1 MKGSAAAPPQAD
13 SHCEWNRKCPD
24 PRCYSHRHTLTDHS
38 PIDTLS
44 TYHVSSS
51 KTKTS
56 SATQPTRYA
65 IRQVL
70 DQELRKTKALQ
81 ASQIRIAR
89 GSGALTGSINDQA
102 EDKENRN
109 PGPESQALDQQQQ
122 QKPAKVKRD
131 FFGRPIAGAS
141 LPTPPPELGGNIDA
155 SMIAKSTAA
164 KGKARGADAGGSVGG
179 DEGGRIWMSF
189 NEGFSNAVRKPIT
202 LGDLMDG
209 F

>member
-1 MKGSAAAPPQAD
+1 M
-13 SHCEWNRKCPD
+13 
-24 PRCYSHRHTLTDHS
+24 
-38 PIDTLS
+38 
-44 TYHVSSS
+44 
-51 KTKTS
+51 
-56 SATQPTRYA
+56 
-65 IRQVL
+65 
-70 DQELRKTKALQ
+70 
-81 ASQIRIAR
+81 
-89 GSGALTGSINDQA
+89 LTGSINGQPD
-102 EDKENRN
+102 DKENRN
-109 PGPESQALDQQQQ
+109 PAPEPKTLEHQQQQ

-131 FFGRPIAGAS
+131 FFGRPIAGTS

-164 KGKARGADAGGSVGG
+164 KGKARGADAGGGVGG